1 MGNFLDLQTEVAT
14 ALIDTPARVLALV
27 PSFVNRA
34 IRSLQVDHNFRVQ
47 KAILTANTVVGTRL
61 LTTKPVSTNFKE
73 WRGRPYRVSNLGT
86 QNRVNWAVA
95 NSEVTAGVNS
105 LSTGFPRWVVEDD
118 NPLSTGNV
126 GINVWPLPDGHSDYV
141 DGEYRVFLPYWKYLD
156 DLAASGDTNWFT
168 SNGHEYIVH
177 TASGY
182 GFQYDWDEKRM
193 SVWVATGQIF
203 KERLIKQDK
212 REVLSQV
219 NTLVPHWQGA
229 NDAMVTE

>member
-1 MGNFLDLQTEVAT
+1 MGTFLELQTEVAT

-47 KAILTANTVVGTRL
+47 KTVVNANTVEGARL
-61 LTTKPVSTNFKE
+61 LAIKPVSTNFKE
-73 WRGRPYRVSNLGT
+73 WRGRPYRISNLGT
-86 QNRVNWAVA
+86 QNWVNWAVS

-118 NPLSTGNV
+118 APGTNGNV
-126 GINVWPLPDGHSDYV
+126 NINVWPLPDGNSDYV
-141 DGEYRVFLPYWKYLD
+141 DGEYRVVLPYWKYLD

-168 SNGHEYIVH
+168 SNAHEYIVH
-177 TASGY
+177 TAAGY

-193 SVWVATGQIF
+193 AVWVATSALL

-212 REVLSQV
+212 REIFATV

-229 NDAMVTE
+229 NDAMITE